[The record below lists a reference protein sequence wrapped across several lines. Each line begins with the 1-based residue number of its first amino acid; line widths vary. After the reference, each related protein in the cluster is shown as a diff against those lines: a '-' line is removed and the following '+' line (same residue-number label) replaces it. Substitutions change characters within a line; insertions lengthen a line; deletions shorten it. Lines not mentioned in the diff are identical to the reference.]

1 MKIRRNPIH
10 RTAPMPTVEIDD
22 GTFVPPA
29 EDRYM
34 TQEELESLS
43 PEEYSYYVAYGEFDN

>member
-1 MKIRRNPIH
+1 MKV
-10 RTAPMPTVEIDD
+10 RTNLSAPYRPVIEIDD

-34 TQEELESLS
+34 TQEELESLT
-43 PEEYSYYVAYGEFDN
+43 PEDYSYFLAYGEFDN